1 MALIFSE
8 IELRLLGVMM
18 EKSLSN
24 PAGYPLT
31 LNAAVLG
38 ANQKQ
43 NRDPVINHAESDI
56 AKAMHGLQQKNLARQ
71 ASPLPGARANRFEHT
86 VIERFRWDRREQA
99 IMAEL
104 ILRGRQTVGELRT
117 RAARMTPFPDLAA
130 ASTTLAALAAYD
142 PPQVEELAREP
153 GRSANRFRHLL
164 GTNETP
170 ETSAAPATTEQA
182 QRPPVSDEVDPHID
196 MPIAAPS
203 LEPNS
208 DRLEELEARVGRL
221 ERLVNRLNEAADS

>member
-1 MALIFSE
+1 MALAFSE

-18 EKSLSN
+18 EKALSN

-31 LNAAVLG
+31 LNAALLG
-38 ANQKQ
+38 VNQKQ
-43 NRDPVINHAESDI
+43 NRDPVVDYAEGDV
-56 AKAMHGLQQKNLARQ
+56 ARAMHGLQQKNLVKQ
-71 ASPLPGARANRFEHT
+71 AAPSPGARANRFEHT

-104 ILRGRQTVGELRT
+104 ILRGRQTAGELRT

-130 ASTTLAALAAYD
+130 ASTTLTALAAYD

-164 GTNETP
+164 GTCEPPTTTTAPVATSQAQPSPIRDESYTPIETP
-170 ETSAAPATTEQA
+170 TS
-182 QRPPVSDEVDPHID
+182 
-196 MPIAAPS
+196 
-203 LEPNS
+203 EPNS
-208 DRLEELEARVGRL
+208 RRLDDLEARVDRL
-221 ERLVNRLNEAADS
+221 ERMIDRLNESGDG